1 MKPFIIFPFMI
12 FGLIIGYVY
21 YGIRIGIQ
29 WAHDSIVAIK
39 PSNNNES

>member
-1 MKPFIIFPFMI
+1 MI

>member
-12 FGLIIGYVY
+12 LGLIVGYMY

-29 WAHDSIVAIK
+29 WAHDSILAIK
-39 PSNNNES
+39 PPDTDES